1 MSILSNC
8 LGFSFS
14 STHCVCRYLMSHAIG
29 TLKKNLYF
37 KGKKG
42 YFVNKTARF
51 STNIWK
57 PEPKYVLLKRSR
69 YSWDKNECVIYF
81 WVHRIILYFFF
92 FLSFLLPFSCGWS
105 FSVSLGRWRSEQ
117 MAVRCHLRLAVALTR
132 LSGRLEALTRL
143 TQRLEALTRLSQR
156 LEARRRAQNRIARRK
171 IHPNL

>member
-1 MSILSNC
+1 MHCIRIYGIMSILSNC

-29 TLKKNLYF
+29 TLKINLYF

-51 STNIWK
+51 STNIWRL
-57 PEPKYVLLKRSR
+57 EPKYVLLKRSR

-92 FLSFLLPFSCGWS
+92 FYPSSYLFHVVDHFRYLWVDGGLS
-105 FSVSLGRWRSEQ
+105 
-117 MAVRCHLRLAVALTR
+117 
-132 LSGRLEALTRL
+132 SGL
-143 TQRLEALTRLSQR
+143 
-156 LEARRRAQNRIARRK
+156 
-171 IHPNL
+171 